1 VAITQ
6 STRNA
11 DDQLRKKLQNADI
24 GKFKKAVK
32 KVFAPSEEIR
42 AQVSTKQGKKK

>member
-6 STRNA
+6 STKEK
-11 DDQLRKKLQNADI
+11 DDALRKKLQNADL

-32 KVFAPSEEIR
+32 KMLAPLPKTS
-42 AQVSTKQGKKK
+42 QKKQ